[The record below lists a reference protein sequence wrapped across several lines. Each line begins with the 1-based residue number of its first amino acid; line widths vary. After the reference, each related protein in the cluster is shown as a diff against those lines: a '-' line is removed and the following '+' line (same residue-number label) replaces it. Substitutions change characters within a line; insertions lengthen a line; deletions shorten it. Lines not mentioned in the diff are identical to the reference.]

1 VSGRR
6 ARAQRKEPTRA
17 ADTRTR
23 NRVSAFTG
31 RLHGSRI
38 PATRG
43 DWPGKRGRRPSW
55 KNVQLTQLDE
65 ATEFSTDR
73 EISDPVAVIRELKRH
88 PQYLKPA
95 RDAVAHLYRRTV
107 SIDGSPRNCR
117 PRMQGDWLLLYLAFV
132 LSKDTSRL
140 SFYNRYA
147 SSPIWQECGF
157 TTAPDYET
165 LRIRFN
171 ELEQYWMPM
180 RDMGRLVI
188 GQAVRHDP
196 EIADF
201 WMVDSTGWQTP
212 AGLEH
217 CCPDPKKCRD
227 LLVEQGKRKPRN
239 KQESE
244 DADDGAADS
253 AADDGKPDVA
263 DAASDQIVPGNKR
276 GAPKKLKRAPAE
288 AIEAERHREQAELE
302 PDPTTTP
309 ESVIEPA
316 GEDAEFQYFVI
327 RGHRYRTRDK
337 SAGLRHYSTGK
348 GRTWLGGYGS
358 AAVSVKYGAPLAVE
372 TFPADDQEWDHYDDL
387 FQAAVEATGK
397 APLAVSTDKGSG
409 LRAFD
414 EYNTRRGVATVRP
427 FRQTQGEKER
437 IDMRSDLVDEHGVPR
452 CKHCGGEGDMD
463 SDGYGWYLDSKGEPR
478 IRFRC
483 KTPILN
489 ACRRNQSI
497 ACSEEWRLLLP
508 LNLTQPLYHALR
520 EVHFSFERVFGHWR
534 SRYGVYGKN
543 AATCLR
549 RRGTGAQQLRAQ
561 AAVFLDWFRICL
573 RHGFL
578 GSWRTRNNQAAA
590 VITSKGSSRLE
601 KVLGA
606 RRKRYID
613 LPYGA
618 AAERLKLWRAKQSP
632 PAVPPPTATPPG
644 YGGPDDDL
652 PGF

>member
-1 VSGRR
+1 MSGRR
-6 ARAQRKEPTRA
+6 ARAQRKDPNRAQDKRGRTRA
-17 ADTRTR
+17 S
-23 NRVSAFTG
+23 VFTG
-31 RLHGSRI
+31 RLQASRV
-38 PATRG
+38 PKTRG
-43 DWPGKRGRRPSW
+43 EWPGKRGRRPSW
-55 KNVQLTQLDE
+55 KNVQLTQLDK

-73 EISDPVAVIRELKRH
+73 AISDPVELVRELKRH

-95 RDAVAHLYRRTV
+95 RDAMAHLYRRTV

-117 PRMQGDWLLLYLAFV
+117 PRLQGDWLLLYLAFV
-132 LSKDTSRL
+132 MSKDTSRL

-157 TTAPDYET
+157 KHEPDYET

-171 ELEQYWMPM
+171 ELEGYWKSF
-180 RDMGRLVI
+180 REMGRLVI

-227 LLVEQGKRKPRN
+227 LLEEQGKRKPR
-239 KQESE
+239 KKPEGEDGADSGA
-244 DADDGAADS
+244 DADDGT
-253 AADDGKPDVA
+253 PDVA

-276 GAPKKLKRAPAE
+276 GAPKRLKRAPAE
-288 AIEAERHREQAELE
+288 AIEAERHREQADTE
-302 PDPTTTP
+302 PDPDAVP
-309 ESVIEPA
+309 DSVIAPVD
-316 GEDAEFQYFVI
+316 EDAEFQYFMI

-337 SAGLRHYSTGK
+337 TAGLRHYSTGK
-348 GRTWLGGYGS
+348 GRTWLGGYG
-358 AAVSVKYGAPLAVE
+358 AGAVSVKYGAPLAVE
-372 TFPADDQEWDHYDDL
+372 TFAADDQEWDHYDDL
-387 FQAAVEATGK
+387 FTAAIAATGK
-397 APLAVSTDKGSG
+397 TPLAVSTDRGFG

-427 FRQTQGEKER
+427 FRKTRGEKDR
-437 IDMRSDLVDEHGVPR
+437 KDMRRELVDEHGIPR

-463 SDGYGWYLDSKGEPR
+463 SDGYGWYLDNKGEPR

-483 KTPILN
+483 RTPILN
-489 ACRRNQSI
+489 ACRGKQSI
-497 ACSEEWRLLLP
+497 ACSEDWRLLLP
-508 LNLTQPLYHALR
+508 LNLTQQLYHAMR
-520 EVHFSFERVFGHWR
+520 VVHFSFERVFGHWR

-543 AATCLR
+543 ASTCLR
-549 RRGTGAQQLRAQ
+549 RRGVEAQRLRGE

-578 GSWRTRNNQAAA
+578 GSWRTRNTEAAA
-590 VITSKGSSRLE
+590 VITGKGTNRLE
-601 KVLGA
+601 KVLRA
-606 RRKRYID
+606 RRRRFLD

-618 AAERLKLWRAKQSP
+618 AAERLKLWRAQQSP
-632 PAVPPPTATPPG
+632 PPAPPPTAAPPG